1 MPAKTTKTAKPVAKP
16 VPMDPRDDVIA
27 AALNIAASGEW
38 PGVTIRGLSE
48 AASVPFGEAYAAF
61 PSPAHVAAAVL
72 NRGVQAAI
80 DEMLPEASLSA
91 KDRLFDAVMN
101 VLDTLKD
108 NRAALG
114 EMLASYRWKPVIGAP
129 VFGVLGRFARVS
141 LDRAGIA
148 TEGAA
153 GAARVA
159 ALSRTLWLVLGV
171 YAEDDDGLPRTMAAL
186 DTRLREAERWAK
198 RLGWGPA
205 AIG

>member
-1 MPAKTTKTAKPVAKP
+1 MPARTPKPTAKPVP
-16 VPMDPRDDVIA
+16 IDPRDDVID
-27 AALNIAASGEW
+27 AALNAAAAGEW
-38 PGVTIRGLSE
+38 TGITLRALSE
-48 AASVPFGEAYAAF
+48 AASIPFGEAYAAF
-61 PSPAHVAAAVL
+61 PSPAHVAAEVL
-72 NRGVQAAI
+72 NRGVRAAMN
-80 DEMLPEASLSA
+80 DMLPEASLSP

-101 VLDTLKD
+101 VLDALKT

-114 EMLASYRWKPVIGAP
+114 EMLASYRWKPVAGAP
-129 VFGVLGRFARVS
+129 LFGVLGRFARVS

-153 GAARVA
+153 GAARIA
-159 ALSRTLWLVLGV
+159 ALTRTLWLVLGV
-171 YAEDDDGLPRTMAAL
+171 YAEDDDGLSRTMAAL